1 MQPYISRVAVSI
13 TLPPVF
19 IIRNLAKPPVLL
31 CLWFYTSWV
40 VANGY
45 LWLSESVSFAF
56 SV

>member
-1 MQPYISRVAVSI
+1 MQPYMSRVAVSI

-45 LWLSESVSFAF
+45 LWLSESV
-56 SV
+56 